1 MQLHYIY
8 HSCFAL
14 EETDFLIV
22 YDYWKDRNGLLE
34 ALLERYRDKD
44 VYFIIS
50 HFHEDHYNP
59 DIPTWCQQNAKWHIL
74 PSYDTVRRRRIDKE
88 LPLAVLRFGER
99 VETPH
104 FILTSY
110 HSTDVG
116 VSTVTELHDGTTLF
130 HAGDCNNWRFPE
142 PTDEGADRVKVTQDQ
157 MEKLF
162 LSIVR
167 DIKKDYPKL
176 THAMFPVDPR
186 LGQEMMR
193 GALQLLKSIEVKHF
207 HPMHYAMFS
216 IPE

>member
-1 MQLHYIY
+1 MR
-8 HSCFAL
+8 F
-14 EETDFLIV
+14 
-22 YDYWKDRNGLLE
+22 
-34 ALLERYRDKD
+34 KD

-142 PTDEGADRVKVTQDQ
+142 PTDEGADRVKVSQDQ